1 MKRCWST
8 GILWFLFSLA
18 YGLEQSEAR
27 AERMLVKEGV
37 CWRRRAY
44 ADRQRRN
51 ELVNRVA
58 LVGNSDHVCGYASR
72 SAPDAGVFFISDLR

>member
-1 MKRCWST
+1 
-8 GILWFLFSLA
+8 
-18 YGLEQSEAR
+18 
-27 AERMLVKEGV
+27 MLVKEDV

-58 LVGNSDHVCGYASR
+58 LVGNSDHVCGYASHSR